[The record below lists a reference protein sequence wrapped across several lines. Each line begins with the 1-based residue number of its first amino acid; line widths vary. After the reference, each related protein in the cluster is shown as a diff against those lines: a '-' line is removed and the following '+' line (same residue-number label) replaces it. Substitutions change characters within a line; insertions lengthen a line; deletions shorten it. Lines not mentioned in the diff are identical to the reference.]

1 MLEDRLRE
9 VKVVLRRVTPAA
21 WWAEICGSDHN
32 GARETPLWII
42 CTPNFKACSTAEA
55 IVVQCSA
62 QCCSANPITL
72 AVQVSISTSPT
83 YKTKRVKKEMNIII
97 TNIFIYKKK
106 KLLHF
111 KREIT
116 YWNFEV

>member
-21 WWAEICGSDHN
+21 WWTEICGSDHN

-106 KLLHF
+106 KKKIDAF
-111 KREIT
+111 
-116 YWNFEV
+116 